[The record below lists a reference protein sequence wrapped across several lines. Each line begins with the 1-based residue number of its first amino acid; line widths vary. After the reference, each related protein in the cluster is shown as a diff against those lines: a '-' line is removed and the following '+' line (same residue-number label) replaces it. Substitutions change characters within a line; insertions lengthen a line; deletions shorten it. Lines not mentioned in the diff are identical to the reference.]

1 MWDDSGEILEEGE
14 FSVKI
19 PEGNYLVL
27 AERFDGLFVSTFFDG
42 DSNGTADVLTI
53 NAGFNQVLDF
63 QLESRPSAT
72 INIKLVDANTS
83 EPVKYAW
90 FDFFDAEDEF
100 GPIIF
105 PEVNIDFEDP
115 DFDGTYTLNIPGGTY
130 RFSVGADRY
139 GTMFRI
145 LDESGSPTW
154 LENASWEDGS
164 KIILV
169 DGNTTDL
176 GSVSLNAWGGSD
188 ADLYGFTW
196 MDEDSQLPGSS
207 IKGSV
212 KTASG
217 SKGSVVPKARI
228 IAHHRRLPLLGR
240 SHHISFG
247 WLF

>member
-1 MWDDSGEILEEGE
+1 MLILRIQ
-14 FSVKI
+14 S
-19 PEGNYLVL
+19 
-27 AERFDGLFVSTFFDG
+27 
-42 DSNGTADVLTI
+42 
-53 NAGFNQVLDF
+53 
-63 QLESRPSAT
+63 
-72 INIKLVDANTS
+72 
-83 EPVKYAW
+83 
-90 FDFFDAEDEF
+90 
-100 GPIIF
+100 
-105 PEVNIDFEDP
+105 
-115 DFDGTYTLNIPGGTY
+115 FDGTYTLNSSGWHLY

-228 IAHHRRLPLLGR
+228 IAHTEDYLFWVDHTISRSDGSFEISNLPEGNWMVFAEPPYD
-240 SHHISFG
+240 SESFRG
-247 WLF
+247 FRESSPLQVALPENNSSSL